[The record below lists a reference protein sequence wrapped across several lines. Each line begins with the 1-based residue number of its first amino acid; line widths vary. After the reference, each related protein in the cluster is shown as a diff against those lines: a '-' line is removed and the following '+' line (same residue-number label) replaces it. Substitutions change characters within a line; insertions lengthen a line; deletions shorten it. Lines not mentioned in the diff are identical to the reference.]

1 MVERV
6 YRAGRFRL
14 SNAASDR
21 CFDVGG
27 FDLDIDDDS
36 ASNRGERF
44 RKGWNPRPV
53 SERELFQLRR
63 RELND
68 GSMRGPLWM
77 SGVDDRVVVNHNYP
91 VAGRVHV
98 ELNAL
103 GAELDCAL
111 KRGYRILGMSLV
123 CPSVGDPLR
132 RLAAWTCSQAFLSV
146 VALCSMSAKQ

>member
-6 YRAGRFRL
+6 YRAGRSRL
-14 SNAASDR
+14 SNAASDK

-27 FDLDIDDDS
+27 FDLDINDDS
-36 ASNRGERF
+36 VSNRGERF
-44 RKGWNPRPV
+44 RKRRNPRPV
-53 SERELFQLRR
+53 SEGKLFELRR

-68 GSMRGPLWM
+68 GSMRGTLWM
-77 SGVDDRVVVNHNYP
+77 SGVDDRVVVNHHYA

-103 GAELDCAL
+103 GAELDGAL
-111 KRGYRILGMSLV
+111 ERGYRILGMSLV
-123 CPSVGDPLR
+123 CPSVGDPLGQI
-132 RLAAWTCSQAFLSV
+132 AAWTYGQAFLSV